1 MPNDP
6 ADAMTPRILVV
17 DDERQIFAAIRLR
30 LGRDYDLCHRTD
42 AASALACLR
51 AERFDLCLVDVHM
64 PGKDGLTFIA
74 EAQQADPH
82 LGFVVISA
90 FDTAEN
96 LRRAIPLQVYAFIGK
111 PLPDKA
117 GFEGKVP
124 EWIERTRRC
133 RRDQGLARRADT
145 LATDLASARMAQ
157 EIEFVASESA
167 RDALQQTANLLTT
180 IHAHLASATTVLGG
194 RARGDAALSGLMRN
208 LEQAKRTADA
218 AMIVSAGFFD
228 SAYGNRD
235 TSPALIGSGVRHALE
250 IARRISRADEDEKA
264 ADCTGLDENTA
275 VRGLSGIEFL
285 LLMVCALSVALRRA
299 RPRSTVGIRAEPLA
313 RLEHI
318 SREITSG
325 PYAWLNRRHLLAS
338 QPGVQISVTADGAAM
353 SRVDF
358 EAWLQGELPSLQGV
372 PAHGL
377 VAGVQKSRGLLGLA
391 TAPQA
396 ENFRLVIAL
405 PV

>member
-1 MPNDP
+1 MPTDP
-6 ADAMTPRILVV
+6 AAGMTPRILLV
-17 DDERQIFAAIRLR
+17 DDERQIFAAVRLR
-30 LGRDYDLCHRTD
+30 LGRDYELCHRTD
-42 AASALACLR
+42 AASALACIR
-51 AERFDLCLVDVHM
+51 TDRFDLCFVDIHM

-74 EAQQADPH
+74 EAQEVDPQ

-133 RRDQGLARRADT
+133 RHDQGLARRADAI
-145 LATDLASARMAQ
+145 ATDLASARMAQ

-180 IHAHLASATTVLGG
+180 IQALLVSATSTLGQ
-194 RARGDAALSGLMRN
+194 RARGDATLATSMRN
-208 LEQAKRTADA
+208 LEQARRTADA

-250 IARRISRADEDEKA
+250 IARRISRADEDEKV
-264 ADCTGLDENTA
+264 ADCTGLDEFTA
-275 VRGLSGIEFL
+275 IRGLSGIEFL
-285 LLMVCALSVALRRA
+285 LLMVCAQTVALNRA
-299 RPRSTVGIRAEPLA
+299 RPRSTVGLHAAPLA
-313 RLEHI
+313 RLEHVTRENS
-318 SREITSG
+318 SR
-325 PYAWLNRRHLLAS
+325 PCAWLNRKHVLSS
-338 QPGVQISVTADGAAM
+338 QPGIQFTITADAPAM
-353 SRVDF
+353 SRTEF
-358 EAWLQGELPSLQGV
+358 EAWLQGELSSLRGV

-377 VAGVQKSRGLLGLA
+377 VMGIQKSRGLLGLA

-396 ENFRLVIAL
+396 DGFRLVIAL